1 MKSQGSS
8 KQKYGVFLET
18 LTAGCEN
25 KKQEEKPEVF
35 NLDFLD

>member
-1 MKSQGSS
+1 MKSQGIS
-8 KQKYGVFLET
+8 KQKYGVFLKI
-18 LTAGCEN
+18 LTAECEN